1 MNLHCTLHFTSIIS
15 NHLLKVNHLYHHLR
29 VFSCVCLGLEGVSK
43 GEKMSVRV
51 WGNPAPFALG
61 TSLVSWETI
70 ALGGTFHMSMCDV
83 YSVSLCRTGHEESN
97 SWADIV

>member
-1 MNLHCTLHFTSIIS
+1 
-15 NHLLKVNHLYHHLR
+15 
-29 VFSCVCLGLEGVSK
+29 
-43 GEKMSVRV
+43 MSVRV

-83 YSVSLCRTGHEESN
+83 YSVSLCGTGHEESN
-97 SWADIV
+97 S